1 MNGPSEIWSR
11 GQFDNS
17 LKGEADNIEVLNSKI
32 LNVRDILDE
41 IQHPK
46 TPPENIKSVTEI
58 IANEKEK
65 M

>member
-1 MNGPSEIWSR
+1 MNGTSEIWSSD
-11 GQFDNS
+11 QFDNS

>member
-1 MNGPSEIWSR
+1 MNGPSEIWSSD
-11 GQFDNS
+11 QFDNS